1 MPNLPALQ
9 PGGVAVITGA
19 ASGIGLAAAIRF
31 AQLGL
36 KVALADHDA
45 ETLARAATEVAAA
58 SAGGPGDV
66 LAVRTDVAVPDE
78 VDTLRDRV
86 VGRFGP
92 VSVLMNNA
100 GIEAGGRFFS
110 PVELWRRIIDVN
122 LWGAIHGVQA
132 FVPGMIASGRPGL
145 VINTGSKQGITT
157 PPGNTPYNVSKAGL
171 KVVTEA
177 LAHELRQDG
186 CPVSAHLL
194 IPGFVYTGLTRAR
207 GATEKPA
214 GAWTPEQTVDFML
227 EALGRGDFY
236 ILCPD
241 NDVDRPTDEKRM
253 RWAADDIIQNRSA
266 LSRWDPRYT
275 QAFEAYMKG

>member
-1 MPNLPALQ
+1 
-9 PGGVAVITGA
+9 
-19 ASGIGLAAAIRF
+19 
-31 AQLGL
+31 
-36 KVALADHDA
+36 
-45 ETLARAATEVAAA
+45 
-58 SAGGPGDV
+58 
-66 LAVRTDVAVPDE
+66 
-78 VDTLRDRV
+78 
-86 VGRFGP
+86 
-92 VSVLMNNA
+92 
-100 GIEAGGRFFS
+100 
-110 PVELWRRIIDVN
+110 
-122 LWGAIHGVQA
+122 
-132 FVPGMIASGRPGL
+132 
-145 VINTGSKQGITT
+145 
-157 PPGNTPYNVSKAGL
+157 
-171 KVVTEA
+171 VVTEA

-275 QAFEAYMKG
+275 EAFEAYMKG